1 MKTRFKI
8 TFITILFLSIFF
20 YACQKQG
27 ENIKI
32 DTSDQKNA
40 EKIKFTKMGE
50 VFFQDSLKS
59 LKNKVD
65 VEIAET
71 DETRQKGLMFRESM
85 MEGQGMLFIFQVEE
99 PQGFYM
105 RNTIIP
111 LDIIFINS
119 KMKIIKIHKKT
130 EPFSE
135 KTLPSFKPALYVVEV
150 IAGFTDKFGIKEG
163 DFIDYR
169 RN

>member
-1 MKTRFKI
+1 MRKNI
-8 TFITILFLSIFF
+8 YYIILFISALIFSS
-20 YACQKQG
+20 CQK
-27 ENIKI
+27 NADDIKI
-32 DTSDQKNA
+32 DTADQKNA

-50 VFFQDSLKS
+50 VYFQDSVKS
-59 LKNKVD
+59 LKKKID

-71 DETRQKGLMFRESM
+71 DETRQKGLMFREQM
-85 MEGQGMLFIFQVEE
+85 MEEQGMLFIFPVEE

-111 LDIIFINS
+111 LDIIFVNS
-119 KMKIIKIHKKT
+119 KKKIIKIHKKT

-135 KTLPSFKPALYVVEV
+135 RSLPSFKPALYVVEV
-150 IAGFTDKFGIKEG
+150 NAGFTDKFGIKEG
-163 DFIDYR
+163 DHIDWR